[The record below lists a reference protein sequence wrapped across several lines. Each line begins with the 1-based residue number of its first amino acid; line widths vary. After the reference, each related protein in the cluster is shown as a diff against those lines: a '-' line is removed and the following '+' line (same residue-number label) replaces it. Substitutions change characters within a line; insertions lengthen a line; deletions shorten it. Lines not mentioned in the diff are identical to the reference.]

1 LCIFLRYGKYN
12 IRREK
17 GSCFYLQKWKRRLV
31 VRFLVVLKMSAT
43 GVEMMAEG
51 LLARVIGENRLLLTG
66 VTAGA
71 VCISAGGLGFIRCLA
86 SIDSK

>member
-1 LCIFLRYGKYN
+1 
-12 IRREK
+12 
-17 GSCFYLQKWKRRLV
+17 
-31 VRFLVVLKMSAT
+31 MSAT

-86 SIDSK
+86 SIASK